1 MKSISTG
8 KVIITLVCLMTAF
21 GSYAFDW
28 NHTHIFNPK
37 WPPHAKF
44 HNAQTMVLGTL
55 LGLFAIWVLWLK
67 NGDRRANLQLSV
79 LLASFYWIGQVGA
92 SLFPGT
98 ALLDPEFAQ
107 PGQLP
112 AQLIVC
118 IVIFVLL
125 ATAYLLETKHN

>member
-1 MKSISTG
+1 
-8 KVIITLVCLMTAF
+8 
-21 GSYAFDW
+21 
-28 NHTHIFNPK
+28 
-37 WPPHAKF
+37 
-44 HNAQTMVLGTL
+44 VLGTL

-67 NGDRRANLQLSV
+67 SGDRRSNLQLSV
-79 LLASFYWIGQVGA
+79 LLASFYWIGQVSA

-118 IVIFVLL
+118 IVVFVLL